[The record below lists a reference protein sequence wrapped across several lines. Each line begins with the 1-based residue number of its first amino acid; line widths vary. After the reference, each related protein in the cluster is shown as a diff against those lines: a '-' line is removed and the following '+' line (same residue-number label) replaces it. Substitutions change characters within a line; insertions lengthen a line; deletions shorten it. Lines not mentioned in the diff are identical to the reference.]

1 MTNLYINVEYNES
14 NKVTKFL
21 SDISDEDTLSNRA
34 KRSPVFPGYDVV
46 QWKIIPKGLKKKAK
60 KKFKK
65 VIKVSPF
72 VALKAAKKTPFI
84 LKKGLKFVP
93 PAALLGGAL
102 GGSLGGIG
110 PGLAGAA
117 GAIGLPALLSAGGGG
132 GAAAVPTLVSSA
144 MGLFGPAIGLAG

>member
-1 MTNLYINVEYNES
+1 MNINVESRES
-14 NKVTKFL
+14 KKVTKFL
-21 SDISDEDTLSNRA
+21 FDISDEDALSNRA

-65 VIKVSPF
+65 VVKVSPF
-72 VALKAAKKTPFI
+72 VALKAVKKTPFI

-117 GAIGLPALLSAGGGG
+117 GALAIPALTMAGGGG
-132 GAAAVPTLVSSA
+132 GLALPGFLAAVP
-144 MGLFGPAIGLAG
+144 GLGALGR

>member
-1 MTNLYINVEYNES
+1 M
-14 NKVTKFL
+14 TKFL

-34 KRSPVFPGYDVV
+34 KRSPIFPGFDVV

-65 VIKVSPF
+65 AKILAPF
-72 VALKAAKKTPFI
+72 VALKAVKKTPFI

-102 GGSLGGIG
+102 GSSFGGIG

-132 GAAAVPTLVSSA
+132 GLALPGFIANALPAL
-144 MGLFGPAIGLAG
+144 GLGR